1 MSELIR
7 IPAHHTTENFR
18 RFSMLLVRLPS
29 GQECRAA
36 CPQTERPADFAACP
50 LTCPRAPHAP
60 QTSVLPSKLPKI
72 PAWPLQPAHADH
84 HSPTHALLNPW
95 LAAAH
100 APHALYLHDLEKV
113 LHKYSTRCIGFDPS
127 STFSKVLHFACNMG
141 TCVRGM
147 VRGTLYAAHCM
158 PQPVMVATVGVA
170 LLVCDPAHS
179 SLNDSRLVI

>member
-1 MSELIR
+1 MSRCLPPNR
-7 IPAHHTTENFR
+7 ASR
-18 RFSMLLVRLPS
+18 RFCRMSSYMSSSPPCPANVCAAIKAAKNPRL
-29 GQECRAA
+29 A
-36 CPQTERPADFAACP
+36 
-50 LTCPRAPHAP
+50 
-60 QTSVLPSKLPKI
+60 V
-72 PAWPLQPAHADH
+72 QPAHADH
-84 HSPTHALLNPW
+84 HSPTHALLNPC

>member
-1 MSELIR
+1 MSRCLPPNR
-7 IPAHHTTENFR
+7 ASR
-18 RFSMLLVRLPS
+18 RF
-29 GQECRAA
+29 CRMSSYMSSSPP
-36 CPQTERPADFAACP
+36 CPANVCA
-50 LTCPRAPHAP
+50 RAPHAP
-60 QTSVLPSKLPKI
+60 QTSVLEPPMPRKRLSKLPKI